1 MADEMLASV
10 GKYLTI
16 EMINGKKI
24 SGTLLESNAQFIRLQ
39 VDSKVATIPFSALT
53 VIWDGGSSENLTEE
67 NMAYLANQL
76 RGEVEERVVCT
87 SFPGFNCVN
96 RYVCIP
102 PDICTST
109 FACPGVYT
117 PGQPQ
122 GGGCTFGIFQPC
134 TFNFQQPCGFN
145 FQQPCGFNFQQP
157 CSFNF
162 YHPCGFRFFFQPCGV
177 RFTQP
182 CTFQF
187 QQPCGQPFGCNAPG
201 GFTCPGQA
209 FIGIAPQG
217 KKE

>member
-16 EMINGKKI
+16 EIINGKKI
-24 SGTLLESNAQFIRLQ
+24 SGTLLEANGHFIRLQ
-39 VDSKVATIPFSALT
+39 VDNRIATVPLSALT
-53 VIWDGGSSENLTEE
+53 VIWDGEGKETLTEE
-67 NMAYLANQL
+67 NMEYLANQL
-76 RGEVEERVVCT
+76 RAEVEERVVCT

-96 RYVCIP
+96 QYVCIP
-102 PDICTST
+102 PDICTNT
-109 FACPGVYT
+109 FACPGFYT

-122 GGGCTFGIFQPC
+122 GGGCTYGIFQPC

-145 FQQPCGFNFQQP
+145 FYQ
-157 CSFNF
+157 
-162 YHPCGFRFFFQPCGV
+162 PCGFRFFFQPCGV

-182 CTFQF
+182 CTYLF
-187 QQPCGQPFGCNAPG
+187 QQPCGLPFGCNAPG
-201 GFTCPGQA
+201 GFSCPGQA